1 MTTAW
6 TRIDKRIGAWSCYFV
21 FGLSLAYVPTM
32 VAGFVSNGG
41 VGAPIRDPYLA
52 VMELLI
58 LALAPTLVVV
68 FATLYRFVGASGKTL
83 SLSALLLVVLM
94 AGITVCVHFILLTIG
109 RAASEATLPG
119 FTHLFTWTWPS
130 VVYALD
136 IASWDFCLGLAL
148 VLAAPAVS
156 GGRLASWVRWGMLLS
171 GLLCLA
177 GLMGAVTG
185 NMVQVRNIGIVG
197 YAVILP
203 VVMLLMGRMFSA
215 QTGSEEQASGRLSA

>member
-1 MTTAW
+1 M
-6 TRIDKRIGAWSCYFV
+6 

-32 VAGFVSNGG
+32 VAGFIANGG

-68 FATLYRFVGASGKTL
+68 FATLYRFVPPSGKTL

-94 AGITVCVHFILLTIG
+94 AGITICVHFILLTIG
-109 RAASEATLPG
+109 REASEATLPG
-119 FTHLFTWTWPS
+119 FARLLTWTWPS

-148 VLAAPAVS
+148 VLAAPVVTGS
-156 GGRLASWVRWGMLLS
+156 PLARWVRGGMLLS

-203 VVMLLMGRMFSA
+203 VVMLVMGRMFSA
-215 QTGSEEQASGRLSA
+215 QTGSEGQASRRLSA